1 MALNSSTT
9 SVGDST
15 FDGTNTSNF
24 PVGQSLDYSTIDDC
38 ASSHTGRDYTY
49 RHQDATDIVHEMH
62 LALLYLLSNPDEFK
76 KSLNDT
82 HPHHRGATTLDE
94 WNADIEEEDDTE
106 SVMTAGGVSTAL
118 PYIVFADDA
127 EVVLPQAHTASQLFG
142 IEKIDGIELEAAA
155 GIPALSQL
163 FLRWLALM
171 PGGDHL
177 NIIDPPGLT
186 VMKIAGARYRVTAAH
201 RVVWTWKNEFASIFD
216 EKLSNIEE
224 SPSHQDE
231 SSSLQI
237 GDLVTLTIVDVFE
250 TDNQGKLLSYCPTF
264 DNRDIRKTNQTAETI
279 RKSSRS
285 LFSILGRAQKAV
297 AKSEVNKRASKQISK
312 MGLME
317 HARNFGENVKHKV
330 DEAVQQINSPTK
342 AIPTHAQ
349 NNDKKDEVTDSK
361 EFEQAISAAAE
372 EAAAGTSQG
381 NLYVS
386 AASSDVGDATS
397 EASVARV

>member
-1 MALNSSTT
+1 M
-9 SVGDST
+9 
-15 FDGTNTSNF
+15 
-24 PVGQSLDYSTIDDC
+24 
-38 ASSHTGRDYTY
+38 
-49 RHQDATDIVHEMH
+49 
-62 LALLYLLSNPDEFK
+62 
-76 KSLNDT
+76 
-82 HPHHRGATTLDE
+82 
-94 WNADIEEEDDTE
+94 
-106 SVMTAGGVSTAL
+106 
-118 PYIVFADDA
+118 
-127 EVVLPQAHTASQLFG
+127 
-142 IEKIDGIELEAAA
+142 
-155 GIPALSQL
+155 
-163 FLRWLALM
+163 
-171 PGGDHL
+171 
-177 NIIDPPGLT
+177 
-186 VMKIAGARYRVTAAH
+186 
-201 RVVWTWKNEFASIFD
+201 
-216 EKLSNIEE
+216 
-224 SPSHQDE
+224 
-231 SSSLQI
+231 
-237 GDLVTLTIVDVFE
+237 FE

-349 NNDKKDEVTDSK
+349 NNDKKDVVTDSK

-372 EAAAGTSQG
+372 EAAAGTSRG